1 MVTFST
7 EAPEKRVETTM
18 TMGEMEKKDVL
29 GRVLLLRK
37 VTMISSILPIPG
49 FSWMDESF
57 EPLATEMNMPGLGK
71 MEMFLTEKD
80 VALAKN
86 EPAEVFTTSV
96 VSPDR
101 AISTP
106 RKLMRAVYHLGKAE
120 GALEKIYEGEGQK
133 ITAREYGKLTLE
145 VTVPAVG
152 APAYTLPVKA
162 EGIEVYLAASPYIET
177 GDETVRKLAEE
188 ALAGE
193 TDARKAAAKIEV
205 FVRDRITEKSLN
217 VGFATAAEV
226 AKTLEGD
233 CTEHAVLCAAIAR
246 VAGLPARVV
255 TGLVY
260 LPPLPDGG
268 GLLGETGIF
277 GYHMW
282 TEVLVA
288 KETWIPI
295 DAAIGAWDAT
305 HIALAKSDLATD
317 TSRLDMTLAMLDV
330 IGTLTIEVIEP
341 AK

>member
-1 MVTFST
+1 M
-7 EAPEKRVETTM
+7 
-18 TMGEMEKKDVL
+18 
-29 GRVLLLRK
+29 
-37 VTMISSILPIPG
+37 PIPG
-49 FSWMDESF
+49 VSWMDEKF
-57 EPLATEMNMPGLGK
+57 EPLATEMSIPNMGK

-80 VALAKN
+80 VALGKN
-86 EPAEVFTTSV
+86 EPSEVFTTSF

-101 AISTP
+101 AIPTP
-106 RKLMRAVYHLGKAE
+106 RKLMRAVYRLGKSE
-120 GALEKIYEGEGQK
+120 GALEKIYEGEGQE
-133 ITAREYGKLTLE
+133 ITSREDGKLILE
-145 VTVPAVG
+145 VAVPADG
-152 APAYTLPVKA
+152 APPYMLPVTE
-162 EGIEVYLAASPYIET
+162 EGTGNYLAASPYIET

-193 TDARKAAAKIEV
+193 TDARAAAAKIEA
-205 FVRDRITEKSLN
+205 FVRDRITEKTLN

-246 VAGLPARVV
+246 VGGLPARVV

-260 LPPLPDGG
+260 LPRKPDGTFG
-268 GLLGETGIF
+268 PHGIF

-288 KETWIPI
+288 KDTWIPI

-305 HIALAKSDLATD
+305 HIALSKSDLATN
-317 TSRLDMTLAMLDV
+317 TSQFDMSLALLDV